1 MTNKKP
7 PLNPGEPPL
16 SEDIKQF
23 IAKMK
28 GDSITASYGRYVAR
42 DAINYS
48 NRAEDR
54 RSKEYAQQLARHKW
68 QAQPDTIE
76 DVADTVHKILC
87 REGKHYKLSTT
98 VRTWVREIAPSHKPG
113 RRPIKK

>member
-1 MTNKKP
+1 MTDQVKKP
-7 PLNPGEPPL
+7 PLDASIER
-16 SEDIKQF
+16 F
-23 IAKMK
+23 IGKMK
-28 GDSITASYGRYVAR
+28 GDSITASYARYVAR

-54 RSKEYAQQLARHKW
+54 RIKEYAQQLARHKW
-68 QAQPDTIE
+68 QAQPDTIK
-76 DVADTVHKILC
+76 DTADTVHKILC
-87 REGKHYKLSTT
+87 REGKHYKLST